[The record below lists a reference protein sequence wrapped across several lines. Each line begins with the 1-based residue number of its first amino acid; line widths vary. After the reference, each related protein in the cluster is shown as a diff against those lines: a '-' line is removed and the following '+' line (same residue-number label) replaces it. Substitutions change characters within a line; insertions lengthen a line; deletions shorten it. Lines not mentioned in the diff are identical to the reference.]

1 MTEIVN
7 SLFGVTPESLQQQ
20 REAALQQQAQQYAQL
35 SPMQAAQAGFYTA
48 GNRLGGAI
56 GGLLGAQDPQM
67 AKAAALQNILKQA
80 DTTTPEGLAT
90 LAQTL
95 GQQGFGQQAMQVMDQ
110 ARQARLQTAQTQKA
124 EMSVAQEESLR
135 KELAN
140 LGPDATEADIMKA
153 VTKYGS
159 ADKVLATLQASSDK
173 AAQRQQQLALAQA
186 AADAKVEAAR
196 VAGANQQE
204 LERLRNEGKKEVAAL
219 VASLKAGTSG
229 IEQELKVQRLEDLK
243 AKAEDRAK
251 ANEAATQG
259 RISSFDTA
267 LDTLN
272 TIATHPGKKDVV
284 GNVLGSAVAAIPG
297 TNAAGFS
304 AQLETFKAQTFLPQV
319 AALKGMGALSDA
331 EGKKLTDA
339 VGALSIKM
347 KQSEFDSQVAKIKND
362 LTAARQRAMSSAKG
376 TTPSGAL
383 GTVGNPIVLK

>member
-56 GGLLGAQDPQM
+56 GGMLGAQDPQM

-124 EMSVAQEESLR
+124 ELSVAQEEALR
-135 KELAN
+135 KELSN
-140 LGPDATEADIMKA
+140 LGSDATEADIMKA

-159 ADKVLATLQASSDK
+159 ADKVLATLQASSDR
-173 AAQRQQQLALAQA
+173 AAARQQQLNLAQA

-204 LERLRNEGKKEVAAL
+204 LERLRIEGKKEVAAL
-219 VASLKAGTSG
+219 AAGLKASTSG
-229 IEQELKVQRLEDLK
+229 ITQELQTQRLEDLK
-243 AKAEDRAK
+243 AKAADKKQA
-251 ANEAATQG
+251 ADAATQG

-272 TIATHPGKKDVV
+272 TIAVHPGKKDVV

-297 TNAAGFS
+297 TNAAGFA

-319 AALKGMGALSDA
+319 TALKGMGALSDA

-347 KQSEFDSQVAKIKND
+347 KQSEFDSQINKIKND
-362 LTAARQRAMSSAKG
+362 LTAARKRAQGASPAG
-376 TTPSGAL
+376 TP
-383 GTVGNPIVLK
+383 GTADNPIVLK

>member
-20 REAALQQQAQQYAQL
+20 RDAALQQQAQQYAQL

-159 ADKVLATLQASSDK
+159 ADKVLATLQASSDR
-173 AAQRQQQLALAQA
+173 AAARQQQLNLAQA
-186 AADAKVEAAR
+186 AADAKVEAAKA
-196 VAGANQQE
+196 AGESKEAIA
-204 LERLRNEGKKEVAAL
+204 RLQIEGKKEVTAL
-219 VASLKAGTSG
+219 AASLKAGTSG
-229 IEQELKVQRLEDLK
+229 IEQELKAQRLEDLK
-243 AKAEDRAK
+243 AKAEDRTK

-297 TNAAGFS
+297 TNAAGFA

>member
-56 GGLLGAQDPQM
+56 GGMLGAQDPQM

-124 EMSVAQEESLR
+124 ELSVAQEEALR
-135 KELAN
+135 KELSN
-140 LGPDATEADIMKA
+140 LGPDATETDIMKA

-159 ADKVLATLQASSDK
+159 ADKVLATLQASSDR
-173 AAQRQQQLALAQA
+173 AAARQQQLNLAQT

-204 LERLRNEGKKEVAAL
+204 LERLRIEGKKEVAAL
-219 VASLKAGTSG
+219 AASLKASTSG
-229 IEQELKVQRLEDLK
+229 ITQELQTQRLEDLK
-243 AKAEDRAK
+243 AKAEDRKK
-251 ANEAATQG
+251 ASDAATQG

-272 TIATHPGKKDVV
+272 TIAVHPGKKDVV

-297 TNAAGFS
+297 TNAAGFA

-319 AALKGMGALSDA
+319 TALKGMGALSDA

-347 KQSEFDSQVAKIKND
+347 KQSEFDSQINKIKND
-362 LTAARQRAMSSAKG
+362 LTAARKRAQGSSPAG
-376 TTPSGAL
+376 TP
-383 GTVGNPIVLK
+383 GTADNPIVLK